1 MHKNRIYYKD
11 TIAYKYAK
19 QVVDR
24 EIVAGKYIILECERF
39 LNDLERQE
47 TDETFE
53 WKFNMGVYN
62 FIMSFQSLFT
72 FADGINRGKRLQLA
86 DFQIFIISNL
96 FCWQHKKDG
105 YVRFSKA
112 YIQVSRKQGKS
123 FLLGLIVIIKSLL
136 EQYGQFFVVATKR
149 DQSAIVVKEVKKLLD
164 LSDKS
169 IKDRFKI
176 YGKANI
182 SKIVCGT
189 TLSEIAPL
197 SSDANT
203 LDGLGV
209 DLAVIDEFGAHPNY
223 ELYEVMRSSQT
234 YKLNSQIVIITT
246 AYPNTTTSPAYTERC
261 ILIDSY
267 EGKTPMDERYFS
279 TIYELDEDDDY
290 NDISCWGKSN
300 PLFVQYPQIMDKL
313 ISDFESAKR
322 DVEKLNLFLTKN
334 LNCWISSDSL
344 ISYLDFEEWKK
355 CQVDKVNLS
364 GKEVIVGVD
373 MSKSTDLCGV
383 SIIAKDHYTDK
394 IYLKSKAFLP
404 SESVQQKE
412 VTDKLPYNAYIQQ
425 HPEWIEETEGKY
437 VNQVDVEEYIRNIE
451 SNYNCRIKAI
461 AFDSWNSLHLMSS
474 LSKDYEV
481 IDVKMTYKNFSPTV
495 KAFREKVYDG
505 DLIHEYNPILNFCVG
520 NAITKSDLSENIL
533 LDKKK
538 SVNRID
544 LLVSSIIAYSEIVD
558 DETTEDYGDYCV
570 I

>member
-1 MHKNRIYYKD
+1 MHSNRLYYKD

-24 EIVAGKYIILECERF
+24 EIVAGKYIIKECERF

-47 TDETFE
+47 TDETFK
-53 WKFNMGVYN
+53 WKFNVGVYK
-62 FIMSFQSLFT
+62 FIMNFQSLFT
-72 FADGINRGKRLQLA
+72 FADGINRGKPLQLA

-96 FCWQHKKDG
+96 FCWEHKDEG
-105 YVRFSKA
+105 YIRFSKA

-136 EQYGQFFVVATKR
+136 EKYGQFFVVATKR

-164 LSDKS
+164 LANKS
-169 IKDRFKI
+169 IKNRYKI

-182 SKIVCGT
+182 SKIVCES

-234 YKLNSQIVIITT
+234 YKLSSQIVIITT

-261 ILIDSY
+261 ILADSY
-267 EGKTPMDERYFS
+267 DGKTPMDERYFA
-279 TIYELDEDDDY
+279 TIYELDEGDDY
-290 NDISCWGKSN
+290 NDIGCWGKSN

-313 ISDFESAKR
+313 VSDFESAKR
-322 DVEKLNLFLTKN
+322 DAEKLSLFLTKN
-334 LNCWISSDSL
+334 LNCWISSDFL
-344 ISYLDFEEWKK
+344 TSYIDFDEWKK

-364 GKEVIVGVD
+364 GREVIVGVD

-383 SIIAKDHYTDK
+383 SIIAKDNYTNK
-394 IYLKSKAFLP
+394 VYLKSKAFLP

-412 VTDKLPYNAYIQQ
+412 ISDKLPYGAYIQANK
-425 HPEWIEETEGKY
+425 EWIEQTEGKY

-481 IDVKMTYKNFSPTV
+481 IDVKMTYKNFSPTI

-505 DLIHEYNPILNFCVG
+505 DIIHEYNPILNFCVG

-544 LLVSSIIAYSEIVD
+544 LLVSSVIAYSEIVD